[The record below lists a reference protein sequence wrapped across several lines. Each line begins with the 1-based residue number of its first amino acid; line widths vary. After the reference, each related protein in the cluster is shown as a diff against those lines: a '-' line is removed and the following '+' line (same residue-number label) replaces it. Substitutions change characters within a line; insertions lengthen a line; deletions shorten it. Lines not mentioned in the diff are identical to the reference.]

1 MPSIQA
7 LHRVPPVNPKW
18 LFCGL
23 LIMSIKDKLLDVIIP
38 WRAPTRR
45 LSERNDYLVSANNRL
60 GITILA
66 QRKEIGRLLP
76 KKPKQK
82 EEKTADDRLQVAKY
96 LHHVEQERQKLI
108 IQGLRELVSFEDFK
122 RICDKYNA
130 KTDEEL
136 AGSYGEKNSAR
147 KNQARGKA

>member
-1 MPSIQA
+1 
-7 LHRVPPVNPKW
+7 
-18 LFCGL
+18 
-23 LIMSIKDKLLDVIIP
+23 MSIKDKLLDVIIP

-76 KKPKQK
+76 KKPKPKQK

-130 KTDEEL
+130 KPDEEL
-136 AGSYGEKNSAR
+136 AGSYGEKNSDR